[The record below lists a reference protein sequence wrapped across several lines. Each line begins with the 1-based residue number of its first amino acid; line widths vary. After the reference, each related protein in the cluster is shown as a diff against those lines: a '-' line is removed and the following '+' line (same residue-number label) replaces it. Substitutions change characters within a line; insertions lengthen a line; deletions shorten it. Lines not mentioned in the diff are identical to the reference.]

1 LSAAEGGADRLVA
14 EIARLR
20 REREAVILAH
30 NYQIGEVQD
39 IADFVGDSLE
49 LSRKAAAVADA
60 RVIVFCGVLF
70 MAETAK
76 ILSPGKMVLLPDS
89 RAGCPLANMITA
101 EQVRSLKQK
110 HPGVPVVTYVNSSA
124 EVKAE
129 SDICC
134 TSANAVRV
142 VESLQAPEV
151 IFAPDRNLGA
161 WVAAHTNKRLIIW
174 DGYCPTHDRI
184 LPEQITALRHAHPEA
199 VVMVHPE
206 CRPAVTA
213 LADQVLSTGGM
224 LRFARESQAT
234 EFVVGTELG
243 ILHRMRLE
251 NPGKT
256 FIPVSRLM
264 TCPNMKRITL
274 EKVLWS
280 LEDLREQVLVPEPV
294 RERAERAIRRML
306 EVT

>member
-1 LSAAEGGADRLVA
+1 MSAAEGGADRLVA